1 MRLVSQRDIP
11 VGLFLLSPIPVRIPV
26 KFRDALA
33 KQLSRA
39 VVIRN
44 FRLASRLVI
53 SEGCLRVIPRRIANH
68 VEHSVMSI
76 RGLVGMGLCWCPIF
90 VLDDRSVWLYLT
102 FVERAVHESSTSVT
116 GLPLVSR
123 RMSQS

>member
-11 VGLFLLSPIPVRIPV
+11 VGLFLLSPIPVRILV

-53 SEGCLRVIPRRIANH
+53 SEGCLRVIPGESLITSSTR
-68 VEHSVMSI
+68 
-76 RGLVGMGLCWCPIF
+76 LC
-90 VLDDRSVWLYLT
+90 RSVVW
-102 FVERAVHESSTSVT
+102 
-116 GLPLVSR
+116 
-123 RMSQS
+123 